1 MSDNNITPDN
11 NRDGAQQDAWR
22 DQETGFRG
30 RETPAAS
37 EHEFNEDADL
47 PALNRRR
54 NNRFIT
60 WLGFGVIALLGVA
73 MLYAALTKPKQ
84 VTAES
89 EKRVSNRL
97 PQLKVPEFLPP
108 PEPPAPVRE
117 AAASAPVE
125 AASSPEDDIWAR
137 KMAGGLVGSG
147 SGAGAGAGGGQQR
160 PMTES
165 DRMAYLMAM
174 SAQGR
179 PGPGQ
184 PGGSLNVDGGG
195 VSAGGG
201 GSGGA
206 SGGTRLGAA
215 LQGTD
220 TVLAKASALPNRDF
234 VLTKGTSLDCA
245 LETALNSSVPGL
257 ATCRLTRDVYSDNG
271 RVLLLDRGSQ
281 LVGEY
286 QGGMRTG
293 QKRMFLLWNRVK
305 TPAGVVVKLDS
316 PGTDALGRGG
326 LGGHIDNHFW
336 ERFGSAILTSL
347 VTDGIQVVFDN
358 QRSGR
363 GNGNTNIYMS
373 TANAG
378 AEVVKQMLEQ
388 SSNIP
393 PTLVVNQGAHVSIL
407 VARDLDF
414 SDVYSLRVR

>member
-1 MSDNNITPDN
+1 MSDNNITPDT
-11 NRDGAQQDAWR
+11 NRSGTNQEAWREQDA
-22 DQETGFRG
+22 EFRG
-30 RETPAAS
+30 RETQQEREP
-37 EHEFNEDADL
+37 EFNEDADL

-60 WLGFGVIALLGVA
+60 WLGFGVIALLGIA

-84 VTAES
+84 ATVEP

-97 PQLKVPEFLPP
+97 PQLTVPEFLPP
-108 PEPPAPVRE
+108 PEPPAERR
-117 AAASAPVE
+117 AAASAPME
-125 AASSPEDDIWAR
+125 AASSPEEDIWAR
-137 KMAGGLVGSG
+137 KMGGGLVMSG
-147 SGAGAGAGGGQQR
+147 SGAAGGAPGGGPQRNMTESERMAYLLSMSAQGRGAAGQPAGAGSTSAGAGGG
-160 PMTES
+160 
-165 DRMAYLMAM
+165 
-174 SAQGR
+174 
-179 PGPGQ
+179 
-184 PGGSLNVDGGG
+184 NDGG
-195 VSAGGG
+195 AG
-201 GSGGA
+201 S
-206 SGGTRLGAA
+206 SGTRLGAA

-234 VLTKGTSLDCA
+234 ILTKGTALDCA

-326 LGGHIDNHFW
+326 MGGHIDNHFW

-414 SDVYSLRVR
+414 SGVYSLQVR